1 MNKVLLETLKELKAT
16 LENGVNEA
24 LKTSYNDIPYYVCN
38 SLVSLNQL
46 LENLKKFQE
55 PYLAQLN
62 SRKAKND
69 VYLVNSILQELINI
83 LESSL
88 EQELGI
94 SKEQIVFKMDCFS
107 ADRKIILEALIN
119 LYKSLIKALKEDIK
133 EAQNTTL

>member
-1 MNKVLLETLKELKAT
+1 M
-16 LENGVNEA
+16 
-24 LKTSYNDIPYYVCN
+24 
-38 SLVSLNQL
+38 
-46 LENLKKFQE
+46 
-55 PYLAQLN
+55 
-62 SRKAKND
+62 
-69 VYLVNSILQELINI
+69 YLVNSILQELINI

-94 SKEQIVFKMDCFS
+94 SKEQIIFKMDCFS